1 MQDPVLHFRS
11 EVLETI
17 GEIQQ
22 KCMLQTFL
30 SHLEIKLIDLSI
42 VFFGNC
48 WRCSQPQNGSI
59 WTLSQEIKVRIYY
72 RVVFCKNTPY

>member
-42 VFFGNC
+42 VFLGTIGDAPNLKMVPFGLC
-48 WRCSQPQNGSI
+48 RKK
-59 WTLSQEIKVRIYY
+59 LR
-72 RVVFCKNTPY
+72 